1 MVDPITATVAVSLV
15 SPFLV
20 KAGEKFA
27 EKVGEKLA
35 DKTGQIYNL
44 LKESFASDEYAGLTL
59 LRLEQAPEN
68 EGRKTA
74 LETLIKE
81 KMEEDNEFAE
91 QLGKFINEAK
101 EADTNNVIASGARSV
116 AIGENVHSSNIITGD
131 DNKVGKE

>member
-1 MVDPITATVAVSLV
+1 MVDSITASLVVSLL

-44 LKESFASDEYAGLTL
+44 LKESFTEDEYAGLTL

-68 EGRKTA
+68 EGRKAA
-74 LETLIKE
+74 LENVIKE
-81 KMEEDNEFAE
+81 KMEENSDFAK
-91 QLGKFINEAK
+91 QLITLVHEAK
-101 EADTNNVIASGARSV
+101 EADAKNVIASGERSV
-116 AIGENVHSSNIITGD
+116 AIGGDVHSTNINTGSIT
-131 DNKVGKE
+131 NSKS

>member
-1 MVDPITATVAVSLV
+1 MVDPITASVAVSLL

-35 DKTGQIYNL
+35 DKTGQVYKL
-44 LKESFASDEYAGLTL
+44 LKEGFATDEYAGLTL

-68 EGRKTA
+68 EGRKSA
-74 LETLIKE
+74 LETVIKE
-81 KMEEDNEFAE
+81 KMEADNEFAE
-91 QLGKFINEAK
+91 QLGRLINEAK
-101 EADTNNVIASGARSV
+101 EADTNNVIALGDRSV
-116 AIGENVHSSNIITGD
+116 AIGGNVHSSNIITGD